1 MTRLKSIGA
10 AVMGPTARPGVD
22 PRGWDT
28 LAVFSIALAHCL
40 ALQVMKDAQS
50 LPRLAWATAW
60 RWAPTCLLALSIARC
75 HAAPRSTDALVALA
89 MNGVITLV
97 CNGSQSNHVLLELA
111 ICAAVLLCAPSV
123 TGSVRDSGS
132 QRGTMNDD
140 DDDGDASARRAFSRR
155 LTMSMRAALC
165 VLYATT
171 GFAKLNHD
179 WHDPATS
186 CCVQMLVGALSGM
199 GIDADAIEVLAPPT
213 LRRLMPLGATV
224 FELGFPIA
232 LLSCTLSPGSRSRG
246 RLGFGWDGKASS
258 TARTLTAL
266 GASFHAL
273 IALPPPPMSV
283 YPFSMIMAPMYVA
296 ALVPYECEVLAT
308 RIAGRFRASGSVRLG
323 IGASATAM
331 VAVAM
336 KLNKRHGY
344 FEYPAYFAWE
354 LGALWV
360 ICAFGALTYAA
371 VAVMGGDS
379 GGSPMRGDEASLR
392 GLRRGVAGIRVLAP
406 AVFIFAVSASTYIG
420 VRTYPSFAMFS
431 NLRVE
436 GGASNHW
443 VFTSSAP
450 SSSFDVIAAG
460 MDKTYRY
467 GVLVTDT
474 DLPSLTSAQVNLAPL
489 LPHRTVDALVRL
501 GINPE
506 FHITPPA
513 WGYPPT
519 TPSFVPYTVPP
530 IEVRRRVSA
539 AARDGSDFFVKY
551 RWVRGGSVD
560 PALHTL
566 VVKGGGVVKGAGS
579 GLDVGVSAFDA
590 WLRRFRT
597 FDVGSSPCRH

>member
-123 TGSVRDSGS
+123 TGSVRDSGGS
-132 QRGTMNDD
+132 RGTMNDD
-140 DDDGDASARRAFSRR
+140 DDDGPSDGDASARRAFSRR

-232 LLSCTLSPGSRSRG
+232 LLSCTCLLYTSP
-246 RLGFGWDGKASS
+246 
-258 TARTLTAL
+258 
-266 GASFHAL
+266 
-273 IALPPPPMSV
+273 
-283 YPFSMIMAPMYVA
+283 
-296 ALVPYECEVLAT
+296 
-308 RIAGRFRASGSVRLG
+308 
-323 IGASATAM
+323 
-331 VAVAM
+331 
-336 KLNKRHGY
+336 
-344 FEYPAYFAWE
+344 
-354 LGALWV
+354 
-360 ICAFGALTYAA
+360 
-371 VAVMGGDS
+371 
-379 GGSPMRGDEASLR
+379 SP
-392 GLRRGVAGIRVLAP
+392 
-406 AVFIFAVSASTYIG
+406 
-420 VRTYPSFAMFS
+420 
-431 NLRVE
+431 
-436 GGASNHW
+436 
-443 VFTSSAP
+443 
-450 SSSFDVIAAG
+450 
-460 MDKTYRY
+460 
-467 GVLVTDT
+467 
-474 DLPSLTSAQVNLAPL
+474 
-489 LPHRTVDALVRL
+489 
-501 GINPE
+501 
-506 FHITPPA
+506 
-513 WGYPPT
+513 
-519 TPSFVPYTVPP
+519 
-530 IEVRRRVSA
+530 
-539 AARDGSDFFVKY
+539 RD
-551 RWVRGGSVD
+551 
-560 PALHTL
+560 
-566 VVKGGGVVKGAGS
+566 
-579 GLDVGVSAFDA
+579 
-590 WLRRFRT
+590 
-597 FDVGSSPCRH
+597 

>member
-1 MTRLKSIGA
+1 
-10 AVMGPTARPGVD
+10 
-22 PRGWDT
+22 
-28 LAVFSIALAHCL
+28 
-40 ALQVMKDAQS
+40 
-50 LPRLAWATAW
+50 
-60 RWAPTCLLALSIARC
+60 
-75 HAAPRSTDALVALA
+75 
-89 MNGVITLV
+89 
-97 CNGSQSNHVLLELA
+97 
-111 ICAAVLLCAPSV
+111 
-123 TGSVRDSGS
+123 
-132 QRGTMNDD
+132 
-140 DDDGDASARRAFSRR
+140 
-155 LTMSMRAALC
+155 
-165 VLYATT
+165 
-171 GFAKLNHD
+171 
-179 WHDPATS
+179 
-186 CCVQMLVGALSGM
+186 
-199 GIDADAIEVLAPPT
+199 
-213 LRRLMPLGATV
+213 
-224 FELGFPIA
+224 
-232 LLSCTLSPGSRSRG
+232 
-246 RLGFGWDGKASS
+246 
-258 TARTLTAL
+258 
-266 GASFHAL
+266 
-273 IALPPPPMSV
+273 
-283 YPFSMIMAPMYVA
+283 MI
-296 ALVPYECEVLAT
+296 
-308 RIAGRFRASGSVRLG
+308 
-323 IGASATAM
+323 
-331 VAVAM
+331 AVAM

-371 VAVMGGDS
+371 VAVRGGDS

-392 GLRRGVAGIRVLAP
+392 GLRRGVAARVLAP

-443 VFTSSAP
+443 VFKSSES
-450 SSSFDVIAAG
+450 SSSFDAIAAG
-460 MDKTYRY
+460 MDKMYRY

-474 DLPSLTSAQVNLAPL
+474 DLPSLRTAQVNLAPL

-501 GINPE
+501 GIIPE

-539 AARDGSDFFVKY
+539 ALAVRDGFDFYVKY

-566 VVKGGGVVKGAGS
+566 VVKGGVVVKGAGS
-579 GLDVGVSAFDA
+579 GLDVGLSAFDA